1 MKKLRKFFAVGFAVL
16 IVYLSTFPVYAGE
29 TLPYITYNYDFRNNI
44 VYTPAAYVPEK
55 SISGVNMGEGV
66 GVFNNPQGL
75 FVDESGLVYVA
86 DTGNNRIVVLN
97 SQMSQALEIIDTF
110 ENNGAADTFSGPY
123 GVCVSANNELYIA
136 DTGNFR
142 VVVLTNEPGKA
153 HEFVRVIE
161 NPQSDLL
168 GENFSFA
175 PLRITVDYA
184 DRVYCVVRGMFQGLM
199 VFEGNDF
206 TGFFGTIE
214 VTVSAWQ
221 KFWRFFSTKEQR
233 ANQILFIPTE
243 FTGVDMDDEG
253 FVYASHLSPNANGQQ
268 AVRRLNPK
276 GEDVIKKGVNN
287 HVGGDLQ
294 LGEGFSDFSGPSN
307 FIDIAVRDKGIYSLL
322 DSKRGRVFTY
332 DYEGN
337 ILYIFGGLGTQAG
350 TFRVPSAIDTY
361 GDKIYV
367 LDAYRGEVQIFKE
380 TNYGNLIN
388 EAVSLRFDG
397 DETLAVEKWRQ
408 VLKYDENFELANTG
422 IGKSYLTAGENEL
435 AMNFLQLGMN
445 RDYYSIAFKRF
456 RNEILEN
463 NLSIVFTVGLALI
476 IAFAAHSI
484 IKRWRKP
491 TDDEG
496 GVWGD

>member
-1 MKKLRKFFAVGFAVL
+1 MTQAVEVIDSFERDGVQE
-16 IVYLSTFPVYAGE
+16 TF
-29 TLPYITYNYDFRNNI
+29 N
-44 VYTPAAYVPEK
+44 
-55 SISGVNMGEGV
+55 
-66 GVFNNPQGL
+66 
-75 FVDESGLVYVA
+75 
-86 DTGNNRIVVLN
+86 
-97 SQMSQALEIIDTF
+97 
-110 ENNGAADTFSGPY
+110 GPY

-142 VVVLTNEPGKA
+142 VVVLSNDPAKNR
-153 HEFVRVIE
+153 EFVRVIE

-168 GENFSFA
+168 EANFSFA

-214 VTVSAWQ
+214 VAVTPWQ
-221 KFWRFFSTKEQR
+221 RFWRFFSTREQR

-243 FTGVDMDDEG
+243 FTGVDIDEEG
-253 FVYASHLSPNANGQQ
+253 FIYASHLSPNEAGQQ

-276 GEDVIKKGVNN
+276 GEDVIKKGAND

-294 LGEGFSDFSGPSN
+294 LGEGFSDFSGPSH
-307 FIDIAVRDKGIYSLL
+307 FIDIAVRDKGVYSML
-322 DSKRGRVFTY
+322 DSRRGRIFTY

-361 GDKIYV
+361 GDRIYV
-367 LDAYRGEVQIFKE
+367 LDAYRGEIQIFKE

-397 DETLAVEKWRQ
+397 DESLAVEKWKE

-422 IGKSYLTAGENEL
+422 IGKSYLTAGEEEL
-435 AMNFLQLGMN
+435 AMDYLKLGMN
-445 RDYYSIAFKRF
+445 RDYYSIAFKRN
-456 RNEILEN
+456 RNEFLKD
-463 NLSIVFTVGLALI
+463 NLSTAFTVGALLI
-476 IAFAAHSI
+476 IALAVFSHI
-484 IKRWRKP
+484 RKRRKP
-491 TDDEG
+491 KEDEG
-496 GVWGD
+496 GAWGD